1 MSTPEVTN
9 DPQFKTSRDQVL
21 KQVWSQ
27 FKGMRR
33 GDSGMVPI
41 VIGIVVLVAYFQ
53 IRNSLFLSAGN
64 LVNLFVQATTYVLLG
79 MAEIWLLLLGDID
92 LSVGYVSVLGGA
104 SAVILTDTQFHW
116 PWYLAIL
123 VAILVTTAIG
133 ALHGA
138 LTILLRVPSFIVT
151 LAGLLAWE
159 GVLIYVVD
167 AQGTGGT
174 IPAHEKV
181 LYDLVNTNAS
191 PLVTWIFFVVCV
203 TGAAFLILTRDR
215 ARRASGLLVQPF
227 VITLIKIVTMAVVA
241 LLLVLV
247 FNTNRGVFF
256 AGHRTN
262 LEGMPWAIPVDVIM
276 LAGGTFL
283 LSRTKAG
290 RYLYAIGGNVEAA
303 RRAGISVNRYRLMA
317 FMLTGFTSGVA
328 GLLYISRQGGVSD
341 NVDSTL
347 VLYAVA
353 AAVIGGTSL
362 FGGRGK
368 IIHALIGGLIVA
380 IIYNGMGL
388 LSITASAEYIAI
400 AVVLLAAVAVDSLAR
415 RGSEVSR

>member
-1 MSTPEVTN
+1 MSSSEVPN
-9 DPQFKTSRDQVL
+9 DPQFKTSRDQVFT
-21 KQVWSQ
+21 QVWTQ
-27 FKGMRR
+27 FKGLRR

-116 PWYLAIL
+116 PWYAAIL

-159 GVLIYVVD
+159 GVLIYVID

-174 IPAHEKV
+174 IAVHEKV

-203 TGAAFLILTRDR
+203 AGASFLILTRDR

-227 VITLIKIVTMAVVA
+227 VITMIKIATMAVVT
-241 LLLVLV
+241 LVLV
-247 FNTNRGVFF
+247 LVLNANRGVFF
-256 AGHRTN
+256 AGHRTT
-262 LEGMPWAIPVDVIM
+262 LEGMPWAIPIDVIM
-276 LAGGTFL
+276 LAGGTFF

-328 GLLYISRQGGVSD
+328 GLLYVSRQNGVNDS
-341 NVDSTL
+341 VDSTL

-388 LSITASAEYIAI
+388 LSISASAEYIAI

-415 RGSEVSR
+415 RGSEVTG

>member
-1 MSTPEVTN
+1 
-9 DPQFKTSRDQVL
+9 
-21 KQVWSQ
+21 
-27 FKGMRR
+27 
-33 GDSGMVPI
+33 MVPI
-41 VIGIVVLVAYFQ
+41 LIGIVVLVAYFQ

-104 SAVILTDTQFHW
+104 TAVILTDTQFHW

-123 VAILVTTAIG
+123 LAMIVSTGIG

-138 LTILLRVPSFIVT
+138 ITILLRVPSFIVT

-174 IPAHEKV
+174 IPVREKV
-181 LYDLVNTNAS
+181 LYDLVNTNVS
-191 PLVTWIFFVVCV
+191 PLGTWVFIVACVVL
-203 TGAAFLILTRDR
+203 ASLLILSRDR
-215 ARRASGLLVQPF
+215 ARRKANLTVVPLT
-227 VITLIKIVTMAVVA
+227 ITIIKIVAMAIA
-241 LLLVLV
+241 SLVMILV
-247 FNTNRGVFF
+247 FNTNRGTFTVL
-256 AGHRTN
+256 H
-262 LEGMPWAIPVDVIM
+262 GMPWAIPVDVVM

-283 LSRTKAG
+283 LSRTKTG

-303 RRAGISVNRYRLMA
+303 RRAGVRVNRYRLLA
-317 FMLTGFTSGVA
+317 FMLTGFTAGIA
-328 GLLYISRQGGVSD
+328 GLLYVSRLGGVSD

-388 LSITASAEYIAI
+388 LSITTSAEYIAI

-415 RGSEVSR
+415 RGSTV

>member
-1 MSTPEVTN
+1 VWA
-9 DPQFKTSRDQVL
+9 QV
-21 KQVWSQ
+21 
-27 FKGMRR
+27 KGLRR
-33 GDSGMVPI
+33 GDSGMIPI
-41 VIGIVVLVAYFQ
+41 LIGIVVLVAYFQ

-104 SAVILTDTQFHW
+104 TAVILTDTQFHW

-123 VAILVTTAIG
+123 MAMIVTTGIG
-133 ALHGA
+133 AFHGA
-138 LTILLRVPSFIVT
+138 ITIFLRVPSFIVT

-174 IPAHEKV
+174 IPVREKV
-181 LYDLVNTNAS
+181 LYDLVNTNAT
-191 PLVTWIFFVVCV
+191 PLWTAIFIGVCV
-203 TGAAFLILTRDR
+203 VGSAFLMLSRDQ
-215 ARRASGLLVQPF
+215 ARRRSGLTVVPF
-227 VITLIKIVTMAVVA
+227 VITMIKVVA
-241 LLLVLV
+241 LVIVGVILVIV
-247 FNTNRGVFF
+247 FNTNRGTFTVL
-256 AGHRTN
+256 H
-262 LEGMPWAIPVDVIM
+262 GMPWAIPVDVVM
-276 LAGGTFL
+276 LAGGTL
-283 LSRTKAG
+283 ILSRTKAG
-290 RYLYAIGGNVEAA
+290 RYLYAIGGNAEAA
-303 RRAGISVNRYRLMA
+303 RRAGVRVNRYRLLA
-317 FMLTGFTSGVA
+317 FILTGFTAGVA
-328 GLLYISRQGGVSD
+328 GLLYVSRLGGVSD

-388 LSITASAEYIAI
+388 LQITTSAEYIAI
-400 AVVLLAAVAVDSLAR
+400 ALVLLVAVAVDSIAR
-415 RGSEVSR
+415 RGSEVSN

>member
-1 MSTPEVTN
+1 
-9 DPQFKTSRDQVL
+9 
-21 KQVWSQ
+21 
-27 FKGMRR
+27 
-33 GDSGMVPI
+33 MVPI
-41 VIGIVVLVAYFQ
+41 LIGIVVLVAYFQ

-104 SAVILTDTQFHW
+104 TAVILTDTQFHW

-123 VAILVTTAIG
+123 LAMIVSTGIG

-138 LTILLRVPSFIVT
+138 ITILLRVPSFIVT

-174 IPAHEKV
+174 IPVREKV
-181 LYDLVNTNAS
+181 LYDLVNTNVS
-191 PLVTWIFFVVCV
+191 PLGTWVFIVVCV
-203 TGAAFLILTRDR
+203 VLASLLILSRDR
-215 ARRASGLLVQPF
+215 ARRKANLTVVPLT
-227 VITLIKIVTMAVVA
+227 ITIIKIVAMAIA
-241 LLLVLV
+241 SLVMILV
-247 FNTNRGVFF
+247 FNTNRGTFTVL
-256 AGHRTN
+256 H
-262 LEGMPWAIPVDVIM
+262 GMPWAIPVDVVM

-283 LSRTKAG
+283 LSRTKTG

-303 RRAGISVNRYRLMA
+303 RRAGVRVNRYRLLA
-317 FMLTGFTSGVA
+317 FMLTGFTAGIA
-328 GLLYISRQGGVSD
+328 GLLYVSRLGGVSD

-388 LSITASAEYIAI
+388 LSITTSAEYIAI

-415 RGSEVSR
+415 RGSTV

>member
-1 MSTPEVTN
+1 MWT
-9 DPQFKTSRDQVL
+9 QV
-21 KQVWSQ
+21 
-27 FKGMRR
+27 KGLRR
-33 GDSGMVPI
+33 GDSGMLPI
-41 VIGIVVLVAYFQ
+41 IIGIVVLVAYFQ

-104 SAVILTDTQFHW
+104 TAVILTDTQFHW

-123 VAILVTTAIG
+123 LAMIVTTGIG
-133 ALHGA
+133 AFHGA
-138 LTILLRVPSFIVT
+138 ITIFLRVPSFIVT

-174 IPAHEKV
+174 IPVREKV
-181 LYDLVNTNAS
+181 LYDLVNTNAT
-191 PLVTWIFFVVCV
+191 PLFTGIFIAACV
-203 TGAAFLILTRDR
+203 LGSAFLMLSSDR
-215 ARRASGLLVQPF
+215 ARRRSGLTVAPFIITIIKLV
-227 VITLIKIVTMAVVA
+227 VLAIAGV
-241 LLLVLV
+241 VLV
-247 FNTNRGVFF
+247 IIFNTNRGTFTVL
-256 AGHRTN
+256 H
-262 LEGMPWAIPVDVIM
+262 GMPWAIPVDVVM
-276 LAGGTFL
+276 LAGGTL
-283 LSRTKAG
+283 ILSRTKAG
-290 RYLYAIGGNVEAA
+290 RYLYAIGGNAEAA
-303 RRAGISVNRYRLMA
+303 RRAGVSVNRYRLLA
-317 FMLTGFTSGVA
+317 FILTGFTAGVA
-328 GLLYISRQGGVSD
+328 GLLYVSRLGGVSD

-368 IIHALIGGLIVA
+368 IIHSLIGGLIVA

-388 LSITASAEYIAI
+388 LQITTSAEYIAI
-400 AVVLLAAVAVDSLAR
+400 AVVLLVAVAVDSLAR
-415 RGSEVSR
+415 RGSEVSS